1 MSKESKV
8 ISRITPSTREKCVLF
23 SFSSSFS
30 EKTLLM
36 RFLMVFSSFYMFF
49 CFKIPISL
57 HLFVPFI
64 YFSFFF
70 SVHFPK
76 FSPSLHFLPSDL
88 PQSLLRRICFVTP
101 SNKGTQKRRKNEE
114 GTKEERTK
122 GVHKGDIGGVGWWK
136 GFLKMKWREDGAEE
150 GMTNDEK

>member
-36 RFLMVFSSFYMFF
+36 CFLMVFSSFYMFF

-70 SVHFPK
+70 SVHFLNFPLLSIFCFPTYPNR
-76 FSPSLHFLPSDL
+76 FSDASA
-88 PQSLLRRICFVTP
+88 SLLLRIKVP
-101 SNKGTQKRRKNEE
+101 KS
-114 GTKEERTK
+114 EERTNKERRRNEQK
-122 GVHKGDIGGVGWWK
+122 GCRRGILGVWTGGRD
-136 GFLKMKWREDGAEE
+136 F
-150 GMTNDEK
+150 